1 MGLYNKPMNREHT
14 ILRPLMLLA
23 ALSLLL
29 GQAPVPEVVTAPKP
43 VTAAP
48 AMPIPTDKTTAQT
61 LAPGGA
67 NVAVIRI
74 QGMIYGFTLD
84 SLKRRV
90 DRALKSNASMIVI
103 ELDTPGGEVM
113 AALEIAKFIKGEIT
127 VPTIAWIH
135 DTAYSAGILIAS
147 SCDRIVMSPAS
158 TTGDCAPIIPGTEL
172 APTERAKAL
181 SPLLEEFRDNAR
193 NNGKDFVLYHAMCVL
208 GVEVHL
214 IENKTTGKQML
225 VNQIDKSLMVDGFAP
240 GNNPQSGGILSKL
253 FGNNLPAGESNINDV
268 GSVSRDVATDQDIA
282 QWKFIKQIHDGKTL
296 LTLNQTRAVEVGLAE
311 TDTIRNQDMLKAYL
325 KANTVVTVT
334 QSWSEDLAGW
344 LTHPGIRAV
353 LVVALL
359 LGAYTEF
366 QTPGLGIAGAV
377 AVIALTLLIGAP
389 FLIGLAEIWHIL
401 LIFAGL
407 GLLFAEIFIV
417 PGFGV
422 AGISGII
429 CILSGLTLSIVP
441 TTGTGP
447 LPLPAPEMYGR
458 LQVATLWM
466 LTSFIFSV
474 TGMMLITKYFGSIP
488 GLNRLAIQ
496 PTTQE
501 DQLAIHY
508 HAHNTAMD
516 ITLKIGLTGVAATQ
530 LRPAGQATISGQHIN
545 VVTDGTLIEQGD
557 PIRIIE
563 IHGNRI
569 VVEQA

>member
-1 MGLYNKPMNREHT
+1 MNREHT

-23 ALSLLL
+23 AFCLLL
-29 GQAPVPEVVTAPKP
+29 GQAPVPVPEVITAPKP

-48 AMPIPTDKTTAQT
+48 TLLTPTDKATSQT

-74 QGMIYGFTLD
+74 EGMIYGFTLD

-90 DRALKSNASMIVI
+90 DRALQSNASMIVI

-127 VPTIAWIH
+127 VPTVAWIH

-147 SCDRIVMSPAS
+147 SCDRIIMSPAS
-158 TTGDCAPIIPGTEL
+158 TTGDCAPIVPGTEL

-181 SPLLEEFRDNAR
+181 SPILEEFRDNAR
-193 NNGKDFVLYHAMCVL
+193 SNGKDFALYHAMCVL
-208 GVEVHL
+208 SVEVYL
-214 IENKTTGKQML
+214 IENKTTSKQML

-240 GNNPQSGGILSKL
+240 GNNPQGGGIINKL
-253 FGNNLPAGESNINDV
+253 FGRKLPAGKSNIDDV
-268 GSVSRDVATDQDIA
+268 ASVSRDVATDQDIA
-282 QWKFIKQIHDGKTL
+282 QWKLIKQIHDGKTL

-311 TDTIRNQDMLKAYL
+311 TDTIRNETMLKAYL
-325 KANTVVTVT
+325 KANIIATVT

-353 LVVALL
+353 LVIALL

-377 AVIALTLLIGAP
+377 AVIALILLIGAP
-389 FLIGLAEIWHIL
+389 FLVGLAEVWHIL
-401 LIFAGL
+401 LIFIGL
-407 GLLFAEIFIV
+407 GLLFTEVFII

-429 CILSGLTLSIVP
+429 CILSGLTLAIIP
-441 TTGTGP
+441 TTGSGP

-458 LQVATLWM
+458 LQVATMWM
-466 LTSFIFSV
+466 LASFIFGV

-488 GLNRLAIQ
+488 GLNRLVIQ
-496 PTTQE
+496 PSTQE

-508 HAHNTAMD
+508 HAHNTALD
-516 ITLKIGLTGVAATQ
+516 LKLQIGLTGIAATQ
-530 LRPAGQATISGQHIN
+530 LRPAGQATISGQHIDVITN
-545 VVTDGTLIEQGD
+545 GALIEQGD

-569 VVEQA
+569 VVDQA

>member
-1 MGLYNKPMNREHT
+1 MNREHT

-23 ALSLLL
+23 AFCLLL
-29 GQAPVPEVVTAPKP
+29 GQAPVPVPEVITAPKP

-48 AMPIPTDKTTAQT
+48 TLLTPTDKATSQT

-74 QGMIYGFTLD
+74 EGMIYGFTLD

-90 DRALKSNASMIVI
+90 DRALQSNASMIVI

-127 VPTIAWIH
+127 VPTVAWIH

-147 SCDRIVMSPAS
+147 SCDRIIMSPAS
-158 TTGDCAPIIPGTEL
+158 TTGDCAPIVPGTEL

-181 SPLLEEFRDNAR
+181 SPILEEFRDNAR
-193 NNGKDFVLYHAMCVL
+193 SNGKDFALYHAMCVL
-208 GVEVHL
+208 GVEVYL
-214 IENKTTGKQML
+214 IENKTTSKQML

-240 GNNPQSGGILSKL
+240 GNNPQGGGIINKL
-253 FGNNLPAGESNINDV
+253 FGRKLPAGKSNIDDV
-268 GSVSRDVATDQDIA
+268 ASVSRDVATDQDIA
-282 QWKFIKQIHDGKTL
+282 QWKLIKQIHDGKTL

-311 TDTIRNQDMLKAYL
+311 TDTIRNETMLKAYL
-325 KANTVVTVT
+325 KANIIATVT

-353 LVVALL
+353 LVIALL

-377 AVIALTLLIGAP
+377 AVIALILLIGAP
-389 FLIGLAEIWHIL
+389 FLVGLAEVWHIL
-401 LIFAGL
+401 LIFIGL
-407 GLLFAEIFIV
+407 GLLFTEVFII

-429 CILSGLTLSIVP
+429 CILSGLTLAIIP
-441 TTGTGP
+441 TTGSGP

-458 LQVATLWM
+458 LQVATMWM
-466 LTSFIFSV
+466 LASFIFGV

-488 GLNRLAIQ
+488 GLNRLVIQ
-496 PTTQE
+496 PSTQE

-508 HAHNTAMD
+508 HAHNTALD
-516 ITLKIGLTGVAATQ
+516 LKLQIGLTGIAATQ
-530 LRPAGQATISGQHIN
+530 LRPAGQATISGQHIDVITN
-545 VVTDGTLIEQGD
+545 GALIEQGD

-569 VVEQA
+569 VVDQA